1 MQGSTVDQN
10 QAELNYAGAHTS
22 AVGHHSEHPDLR
34 LFGFIVFLISE
45 SMLFLG
51 LFVAYLTFRA
61 VATSWPPAGT
71 PELELLLPG
80 INTVILLSSSFVIHQ
95 ADVAIKQDD
104 LSGARRWFLITMAMG
119 ATFLAGQLYEY
130 NHLGFGIKSN
140 LFASTFYVLTGFHG
154 LHVLVGI
161 LLMAGV
167 LWRSRRPGHYSS
179 QSHFGVEAAEV
190 YWHFVDVIW
199 VILFLLLYI
208 L

>member
-1 MQGSTVDQN
+1 MQGSTVDQS
-10 QAELNYAGAHTS
+10 QAELNYAGAHAAT
-22 AVGHHSEHPDLR
+22 AGHHSEHPDLR
-34 LFGFIVFLISE
+34 LFGFVVFLISE

-51 LFVAYLTFRA
+51 LFVAYFTFRA
-61 VATSWPPAGT
+61 MATSWPPAGT

-95 ADVAIKQDD
+95 ADVAIKKDD
-104 LSGARRWFLITMAMG
+104 ISGARRWFLITMAMG

-130 NHLGFGIKSN
+130 NHLGFGLKSN

-199 VILFLLLYI
+199 VILFSLLYI

>member
-10 QAELNYAGAHTS
+10 QAELNYAGAHAS
-22 AVGHHSEHPDLR
+22 AAGHHSEHPDLR

-61 VATSWPPAGT
+61 VATTWPPAGT